1 MRHGDALGAAV
12 ALVGDEPV
20 DALCL
25 RYDKTGEQTS
35 HSVES
40 LTFTQLVRRSA
51 ASEGCLDHAWYL
63 QWRGLPHPM
72 PAAADIPE
80 RTGEAGEVGEAD
92 GLVSEDD
99 LLMSLPGEA
108 DGELAAAMAADS
120 ERAAASGMPSAAAAV
135 PSGLGLG
142 AGRLG
147 ADDAGDRADATPPE
161 ELRELQPAP
170 VEEDE
175 EVQRATA
182 AGLQAAVVVTP
193 LDNEEL

>member
-1 MRHGDALGAAV
+1 MGDVEQQQEQQQEQQEQLGLGVEAV
-12 ALVGDEPV
+12 
-20 DALCL
+20 
-25 RYDKTGEQTS
+25 
-35 HSVES
+35 
-40 LTFTQLVRRSA
+40 
-51 ASEGCLDHAWYL
+51 
-63 QWRGLPHPM
+63 
-72 PAAADIPE
+72 
-80 RTGEAGEVGEAD
+80 EAGETG
-92 GLVSEDD
+92 GLVSEDE

-120 ERAAASGMPSAAAAV
+120 ERAAASGLPSAAAAV

-147 ADDAGDRADATPPE
+147 ADGAGDRADATPPE
-161 ELRELQPAP
+161 ELQELQPAP